1 MPVRVGGQRPTFERV
16 GSWVTSRGGEAVEM
30 FTAYGRNYYDAQKYE
45 MEIFFARDETGA
57 FAAKSIGITKPRQ
70 NGKSFAL
77 RDYCIWQAAVEGKS
91 VLYTAHHGRTVRKM
105 FKEMCDFINAHDD
118 FKESLDYIYKAGGYE
133 GIYFKN
139 GACIEFQTRT
149 ESGGRGGT
157 YQIVVFDEAQ
167 QLTYAQQDA
176 ILPTVSAGG
185 EIADGESDPQKIYV
199 GTVPGAECLGT
210 VFRDMHDRAH
220 AGGSGMWWLEWG
232 AQGETLDEVDISNVD
247 LWYACNPA
255 MGRRMSVETVRDEF
269 DTMSRDG
276 FARERLGWW
285 SPVAGRVE
293 HVFARDD
300 WDACATDDEPNGT
313 VCYGV
318 KISPDGSEAALA
330 ACWQSE
336 PPHVELVDY
345 RDTRRGL
352 GWLADWLDARADKC
366 GMLAIDGRNA
376 DALTTR
382 LDNYGSQTLHIM
394 RTSDAIAAGAMLCD
408 GIRSRSVT
416 HYGQAELDEQAYD
429 ATRRAVGRDAWCI
442 GGEHST
448 AIEAAAVA
456 LWAARNAKRKPGR
469 KQRLL

>member
-1 MPVRVGGQRPTFERV
+1 MAVRLGGQRPTFERV
-16 GSWVTSRGGEAVEM
+16 GSWARSRGSEAVEM

-45 MEIFFARDETGA
+45 MEIFFARDDTGA

-77 RDYCIWQAAVEGKS
+77 RDYCIWMAAVEGKS

-185 EIADGESDPQKIYV
+185 EIAAGESDPQKIYV
-199 GTVPGAECLGT
+199 GTVPGAECMGT

-220 AGGSGMWWLEWG
+220 AGTTGMWWLEWG
-232 AQGETLDEVDISNVD
+232 AQGDSLDDIDTSDVN

-255 MGRRMSVETVRDEF
+255 MGRRMSEATVRDEF

-293 HVFARDD
+293 HVFVRED
-300 WDACATDDEPNGT
+300 WDACATEDEPTGV

-318 KISPDGSEAALA
+318 KLSPDGSEAALC
-330 ACWQSE
+330 ACWKADV
-336 PPHVELVDY
+336 PHFELVDY
-345 RDTRRGL
+345 RDTRHGL
-352 GWLADWLDARADKC
+352 GWLAEWLDAHADKC
-366 GMLAIDGRNA
+366 GLLAIDGRNA
-376 DALTTR
+376 DALTSR
-382 LDNYGSQTLHIM
+382 LGNYPGALLHVM
-394 RTSDAIAAGAMLCD
+394 RTSDAIAASAMLTD
-408 GIRSRSVT
+408 GIRSKSVT
-416 HYGQAELDEQAYD
+416 HYGQSELDEQAYD
-429 ATRRAVGRDAWCI
+429 AIRRAVGRDAWCI

-448 AIEAAAVA
+448 AIEAAACA
-456 LWAARNAKRKPGR
+456 LWAAHNAKRKPGR
-469 KQRLL
+469 KQRLI